1 MDASFGGYLNCQ
13 ALPCESYPPMPP
25 GQATDQLTTDGR
37 RGQAVAAWFNRPINF
52 SRSLQDVFFDLIIS
66 AKSWFQWLNFFVGR
80 LMIWYYNDSVIN
92 EIIDFSPVIL
102 WEF

>member
-37 RGQAVAAWFNRPINF
+37 R
-52 SRSLQDVFFDLIIS
+52 
-66 AKSWFQWLNFFVGR
+66 
-80 LMIWYYNDSVIN
+80 
-92 EIIDFSPVIL
+92 
-102 WEF
+102 